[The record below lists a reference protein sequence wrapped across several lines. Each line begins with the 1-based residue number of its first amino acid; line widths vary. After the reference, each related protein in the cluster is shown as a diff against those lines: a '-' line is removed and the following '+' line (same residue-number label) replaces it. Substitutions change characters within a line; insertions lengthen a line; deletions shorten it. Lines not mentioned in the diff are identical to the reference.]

1 MVEKTGGPVPRQ
13 KFNLPSPRPQPSTPA
28 AAARC
33 PQTRLRR
40 SSPAFA
46 QPGAP
51 AQHPGGPSLV
61 PLNPAPKVQPGTR
74 AGPPQV
80 FSFCQLSPVPE
91 SIGFIWENAI
101 FAGSAR
107 YPGKS
112 SNCTGLQPQR
122 DQHGP
127 RRAQG
132 AARHLREPSPA
143 LRDFV
148 GTQPRTP
155 ARYHRAGPAPPRAQP
170 DILATFADPARYL
183 GPVPQD

>member
-1 MVEKTGGPVPRQ
+1 MVEKKGGPVPRQ

-61 PLNPAPKVQPGTR
+61 PPNPAPKVQPGTR

-80 FSFCQLSPVPE
+80 FNFCQLSPVPE
-91 SIGFIWENAI
+91 SMVLYWKIRFLRVQPGTPAKVQIAQ
-101 FAGSAR
+101 AR
-107 YPGKS
+107 NPGETS
-112 SNCTGLQPQR
+112 TDPG
-122 DQHGP
+122 GP
-127 RRAQG
+127 G
-132 AARHLREPSPA
+132 VPARHPRGPSPA
-143 LRDFV
+143 FRRFLR
-148 GTQPRTP
+148 TRPRTP

-170 DILATFADPARYL
+170 GILATFADPARYP